1 MLARLNLD
9 VEWPVSDGS
18 GCWPDW
24 LWLSS
29 GRCQMGSNVSQAES
43 RFRVVSVRWV
53 QMLARLI
60 WLSSGQCQM
69 GPDVGQAESG
79 CRVVS
84 VRWARMLARLYLAV
98 KLSVPVGSHC
108 WPEDQYL
115 FLWQMPSC
123 FFFLRP
129 YSQMLINILI
139 QARRLPFKSRPFY
152 YSDHPTI
159 VQCLKHPGKRSHCI
173 VKVYYF
179 FTCLLKKYTIGFT
192 EFVRPEQKA
201 PRNSAD
207 HRSLRIM
214 GNLHSTELAACQH
227 SLHEN
232 LEWFLHFR
240 EICIPLL

>member
-1 MLARLNLD
+1 MSSGQCQTGPDVGQTDSGCQVVGVRWVRMLARLNLD
-9 VEWPVSDGS
+9 FEWSVSDGS
-18 GCWPDW
+18 RCWPGW
-24 LWLSS
+24 
-29 GRCQMGSNVSQAES
+29 
-43 RFRVVSVRWV
+43 
-53 QMLARLI
+53 I